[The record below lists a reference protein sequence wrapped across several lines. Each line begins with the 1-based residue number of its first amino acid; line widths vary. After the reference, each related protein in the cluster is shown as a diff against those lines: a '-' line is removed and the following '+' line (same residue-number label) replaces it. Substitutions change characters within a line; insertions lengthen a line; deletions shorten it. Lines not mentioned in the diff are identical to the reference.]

1 MYRTATPTIGV
12 LRLES
17 KTSQAQSPSESL
29 TTPQALQPEADLT
42 RCTVGGRLAI
52 VAAVCLVHCL
62 NARSHTSAAAGAV
75 GAASVAVLAVA
86 VVTAW
91 DPSVSEG
98 TGAPSPTA
106 VSPAAALADTP
117 QHAAPTAE
125 PYPKIDRHNVPKA
138 IAEKPQQSKK
148 AKTHTIRKVKIG
160 PMDPAR

>member
-1 MYRTATPTIGV
+1 MSFVPPV
-12 LRLES
+12 V
-17 KTSQAQSPSESL
+17 TS
-29 TTPQALQPEADLT
+29 PQASQPEADLT

-125 PYPKIDRHNVPKA
+125 PIPKSSVTTYRR
-138 IAEKPQQSKK
+138 QSQRNPSK
-148 AKTHTIRKVKIG
+148 AKRRRLTPSEK
-160 PMDPAR
+160 